1 LRIPP
6 STGEDFNK
14 HWGFADCKNK
24 LILDIGGA
32 NGDTADYFLEKGAR
46 VVIAIDCSS
55 ELIQQ
60 CRRNS
65 KEFNLP
71 IVCICMRIDSSEKWI
86 QILQMFQPEAVK
98 VDCEGCEIYLKDVP
112 SEIISLVPEFLIE
125 THSDEIQNILEN
137 KFRSEGYENI
147 VCFEIAPHVK
157 VNHFVKSRC

>member
-14 HWGFADCKNK
+14 HWGFADYKNK
-24 LILDIGGA
+24 LVLDIGGA
-32 NGDTADYFLEKGAR
+32 NGDTAGYFLEKGAR
-46 VVIAIDCSS
+46 IVIAIDCNP

-60 CRRNS
+60 CKGNS

-71 IVCICMRIDSSEKWI
+71 IVCICMRIDSSEKWV
-86 QILQMFQPEAVK
+86 QILQMFQPELVK

-125 THSDEIQNILEN
+125 THSDEIQNILTS
-137 KFRSEGYENI
+137 KFRENGYEI
-147 VCFEIAPHVK
+147 LRLFELAPHIRINYFRK
-157 VNHFVKSRC
+157 R